1 MKKGFVFTM
10 YIMVLLILFSSCQN
24 KTKNHV
30 IQLVR
35 EWEGKEIQFPPNS
48 VFTIQGKDTIK
59 HSGDNC
65 DYKIV
70 TYIDSIGCT
79 SCKLQLQNWKDFILK
94 MDSLNH
100 YGAQNETYIEGWE
113 KSTSNLLI
121 YKRLCKI

>member
-48 VFTIQGKDTIK
+48 VFTIQGK
-59 HSGDNC
+59 S
-65 DYKIV
+65 
-70 TYIDSIGCT
+70 
-79 SCKLQLQNWKDFILK
+79 
-94 MDSLNH
+94 
-100 YGAQNETYIEGWE
+100 
-113 KSTSNLLI
+113 
-121 YKRLCKI
+121 